1 MMNACKRSSSTLMK
15 WQPQGNK
22 SCVGLEVLMP
32 PMGTKI
38 GNSQSIFDSI
48 LGTQNFVLD
57 LIEIYRWYKYQ
68 PLNWPSKNTKIL
80 LYRMFRCC
88 CQTHRDSDGRI
99 TGGGCTKNLKP
110 IAVASENH
118 QNTFTLFHVCWA
130 YCDSN
135 LTMQWSLLKVVGV
148 ISRNV
153 KEVHLCGL
161 AYTLIPKKM
170 IIGYSHV
177 WTPMGS
183 VTIYLFILKSC
194 NLLWWFVVLEWLEL
208 CMCCPCCEDSTW
220 LVGTCVVNKGLA
232 SNPLCYLVILRV
244 PLGKS
249 VVYVAPVPH
258 TCCPPLPG
266 GSVSQQL
273 SACSC
278 FRSEHGYSDVHI
290 CQQVHN
296 QEIKIEA
303 KIHEYYEFVHSC
315 FSTLLTQNSL
325 FQKTI

>member
-1 MMNACKRSSSTLMK
+1 
-15 WQPQGNK
+15 
-22 SCVGLEVLMP
+22 
-32 PMGTKI
+32 
-38 GNSQSIFDSI
+38 
-48 LGTQNFVLD
+48 
-57 LIEIYRWYKYQ
+57 
-68 PLNWPSKNTKIL
+68 
-80 LYRMFRCC
+80 MFRCC

-118 QNTFTLFHVCWA
+118 QNTFTLFHMCWA

-208 CMCCPCCEDSTW
+208 CMCCPYCEVSTW
-220 LVGTCVVNKGLA
+220 LVGTCVVNKGLS
-232 SNPLCYLVILRV
+232 SNPLCYLLSNDAEGAFGQICSLCGSF
-244 PLGKS
+244 PSYLL
-249 VVYVAPVPH
+249 P
-258 TCCPPLPG
+258 TPPPPG
-266 GSVSQQL
+266 GVCRNNCLLVAVLGVSMAILTSTSVNNSTTKKLRMKSSDMMNHL
-273 SACSC
+273 S
-278 FRSEHGYSDVHI
+278 I
-290 CQQVHN
+290 MN
-296 QEIKIEA
+296 L
-303 KIHEYYEFVHSC
+303 
-315 FSTLLTQNSL
+315 STPV
-325 FQKTI
+325 FPPF